1 MPYDI
6 AGTDFDDF
14 VGADFVGADDDDY
27 VGAGYD
33 EVDQILS
40 GLEIVGAGRSRRG
53 YGGRGRGQMMRHPAG
68 GRQPAGRGR
77 ARQNLQAALQAKR
90 ASAGLI
96 YDQQKAGAARRLV
109 LGMASTGAVA
119 AGAIAQIVARPQNL
133 AFKPQRIVIPST
145 IAPDFLITDIKVGNV
160 SQMVQ
165 SGTLP
170 AEAFT
175 QNLFDGMMEMDTV
188 QTSQDFVLQ
197 VQNIAGAPRN
207 FNAAVYGLALLAR

>member
-6 AGTDFDDF
+6 VGANEFVGDDF
-14 VGADFVGADDDDY
+14 VSGDDDS
-27 VGAGYD
+27 
-33 EVDQILS
+33 VDQILGALDIIGAAKRGKS
-40 GLEIVGAGRSRRG
+40 FAGR
-53 YGGRGRGQMMRHPAG
+53 GGRGMSSDLH
-68 GRQPAGRGR
+68 
-77 ARQNLQAALQAKR
+77 AALAAKK
-90 ASAGLI
+90 AKAGLLVQE
-96 YDQQKAGAARRLV
+96 QQPGATRRLV
-109 LGMASTGAVA
+109 LGMSSTGAVA
-119 AGAIAQIVARPQNL
+119 AGAVVSITARPQNL

-160 SQMVQ
+160 SQVVQ
-165 SGTLP
+165 SSTLP

-175 QNLFDGMMEMDTV
+175 QQLFDGMMEMDTV

>member
-6 AGTDFDDF
+6 VGEDELTAGDF
-14 VGADFVGADDDDY
+14 VGSDEF

-40 GLEIVGAGRSRRG
+40 GLDIVGARGRRAPAR
-53 YGGRGRGQMMRHPAG
+53 RGRGGAS
-68 GRQPAGRGR
+68 RGS
-77 ARQNLQAALQAKR
+77 LQQAMGQKR
-90 ASAGLI
+90 ANAGLI
-96 YDQQKAGAARRLV
+96 VDQQKPGAARRLV
-109 LGMASTGAVA
+109 LGMASTGTVA
-119 AGAIAQIVARPQNL
+119 AGSIAQITARPQNL
-133 AFKPQRIVIPST
+133 AFKPQRIVIPAT

-175 QNLFDGMMEMDTV
+175 QGLFDGMMEMDTV

>member
-6 AGTDFDDF
+6 VGANEFVGTDF
-14 VGADFVGADDDDY
+14 VGADN
-27 VGAGYD
+27 
-33 EVDQILS
+33 EVDQIL
-40 GLEIVGAGRSRRG
+40 GALDIVGAARARSSHGLGRRG
-53 YGGRGRGQMMRHPAG
+53 GAVRSTSGQMG
-68 GRQPAGRGR
+68 
-77 ARQNLQAALQAKR
+77 QALANKR
-90 ASAGLI
+90 ADAGLI
-96 YDQQKAGAARRLV
+96 VQEQQPGATRRLV
-109 LGMASTGAVA
+109 LGMSSTGAVP
-119 AGAIAQIVARPQNL
+119 AGAVVSITARPQNL

-160 SQMVQ
+160 SQVVQ
-165 SGTLP
+165 SSTLP

-175 QNLFDGMMEMDTV
+175 QQLFDGMMEMDTV

>member
-6 AGTDFDDF
+6 
-14 VGADFVGADDDDY
+14 VGADEFVGSDEFVSGDDH
-27 VGAGYD
+27 
-33 EVDQILS
+33 VDQIL
-40 GLEIVGAGRSRRG
+40 GALDIIGAARG
-53 YGGRGRGQMMRHPAG
+53 KPSFRGRGGKGQSSDLH
-68 GRQPAGRGR
+68 
-77 ARQNLQAALQAKR
+77 AALAAKK
-90 ASAGLI
+90 AKAGLLVQE
-96 YDQQKAGAARRLV
+96 QQPGATRRLV
-109 LGMASTGAVA
+109 LGMSSTGAVP
-119 AGAIAQIVARPQNL
+119 AGAVVSITARPQNL

-160 SQMVQ
+160 SQVVQ
-165 SGTLP
+165 SSTLP

-175 QNLFDGMMEMDTV
+175 QQLFDGMMEMDTV

>member
-6 AGTDFDDF
+6 VAGDEFIGTDF
-14 VGADFVGADDDDY
+14 VGAG
-27 VGAGYD
+27 GGYD
-33 EVDQILS
+33 EVDEILS
-40 GLEIVGAGRSRRG
+40 GLDIVGARRG
-53 YGGRGRGQMMRHPAG
+53 HAPARSGGG
-68 GRQPAGRGR
+68 GYQRQ
-77 ARQNLQAALQAKR
+77 QLQAALQAKK
-90 ASAGLI
+90 AKAGLI
-96 YDQQKAGAARRLV
+96 FDQQKPGAARRLV

-119 AGAIAQIVARPQNL
+119 AGAIAQITARPQNL

-145 IAPDFLITDIKVGNV
+145 IAPDFLISDIKVGNV
-160 SQMVQ
+160 SQLVQ

-175 QNLFDGMMEMDTV
+175 QQLFDGMMEMDTV

>member
-6 AGTDFDDF
+6 VGASEFVGTDFVGGDDH
-14 VGADFVGADDDDY
+14 
-27 VGAGYD
+27 
-33 EVDQILS
+33 VDQIL
-40 GLEIVGAGRSRRG
+40 GALDIVGAARARAGHGLGRRG
-53 YGGRGRGQMMRHPAG
+53 GSVRSSSGQMG
-68 GRQPAGRGR
+68 
-77 ARQNLQAALQAKR
+77 QALANKR
-90 ASAGLI
+90 ADAGLI
-96 YDQQKAGAARRLV
+96 VQEQQPGATRRLV
-109 LGMASTGAVA
+109 LGMSSTGAVP
-119 AGAIAQIVARPQNL
+119 AGAVVSITARPQNL

-160 SQMVQ
+160 SQVVQ
-165 SGTLP
+165 SSTLP

-175 QNLFDGMMEMDTV
+175 QQLFDGMMEMDTV

>member
-6 AGTDFDDF
+6 VGADEFVGDDF
-14 VGADFVGADDDDY
+14 VSGDDH
-27 VGAGYD
+27 
-33 EVDQILS
+33 VDQIL
-40 GLEIVGAGRSRRG
+40 GALDIIGAAR
-53 YGGRGRGQMMRHPAG
+53 GGRPLSR
-68 GRQPAGRGR
+68 PAGRGGQSFR
-77 ARQNLQAALQAKR
+77 GRGSAMSSDLHAALAAK
-90 ASAGLI
+90 
-96 YDQQKAGAARRLV
+96 KAGAGLLVQEQQPGATRRLV

-119 AGAIAQIVARPQNL
+119 AGAVVSITARPQNL

-160 SQMVQ
+160 SQVVQ
-165 SGTLP
+165 SSTLP

-175 QNLFDGMMEMDTV
+175 QQLFDGMMEMDTV

>member
-6 AGTDFDDF
+6 IGADEF
-14 VGADFVGADDDDY
+14 VGAD
-27 VGAGYD
+27 D
-33 EVDQILS
+33 EVDQIL
-40 GLEIVGAGRSRRG
+40 GALDIIGARGNRGGSRG
-53 YGGRGRGQMMRHPAG
+53 SHG
-68 GRQPAGRGR
+68 
-77 ARQNLQAALQAKR
+77 AALAR
-90 ASAGLI
+90 ASGSSHMAQALANKKAKAGLLVQE
-96 YDQQKAGAARRLV
+96 QQPGATRRLV
-109 LGMASTGAVA
+109 LGMSSTGAVA
-119 AGAIAQIVARPQNL
+119 SGAVVSITARPQNL

-160 SQMVQ
+160 SQVVQ
-165 SGTLP
+165 SSTLP

-175 QNLFDGMMEMDTV
+175 QQLFDGMMEMDTV

>member
-6 AGTDFDDF
+6 VGANEFVGDDF
-14 VGADFVGADDDDY
+14 VSGDDDH
-27 VGAGYD
+27 
-33 EVDQILS
+33 VDQIL
-40 GLEIVGAGRSRRG
+40 GALDIIGAGRANRSFRG
-53 YGGRGRGQMMRHPAG
+53 PRGKGMSN
-68 GRQPAGRGR
+68 
-77 ARQNLQAALQAKR
+77 NLNAALAQKKAN
-90 ASAGLI
+90 AGLLVQE
-96 YDQQKAGAARRLV
+96 QQPGATRRLV
-109 LGMASTGAVA
+109 LGMSSTGAVP
-119 AGAIAQIVARPQNL
+119 AGAVVSITARPQNL

-160 SQMVQ
+160 SQVVQ
-165 SGTLP
+165 SSTLP

-175 QNLFDGMMEMDTV
+175 QQLFDGMMEMDTV

>member
-6 AGTDFDDF
+6 I
-14 VGADFVGADDDDY
+14 GADEAEFVGADDE
-27 VGAGYD
+27 GD

-40 GLEIVGAGRSRRG
+40 GMEIVGAHRYASRGGSRRG
-53 YGGRGRGQMMRHPAG
+53 GGLAARGQRAPGGYASRGGRGGGSAHSGQAMAY
-68 GRQPAGRGR
+68 
-77 ARQNLQAALQAKR
+77 ALQNKR
-90 ASAGLI
+90 AAAGLI
-96 YDQQKAGAARRLV
+96 VDQQRPGAARRLV

-175 QNLFDGMMEMDTV
+175 QQLFDGMMEMDTV

>member
-6 AGTDFDDF
+6 VGADEFVGDDF
-14 VGADFVGADDDDY
+14 VSGDDH
-27 VGAGYD
+27 
-33 EVDQILS
+33 VDQIL
-40 GLEIVGAGRSRRG
+40 GALDIIGAARG
-53 YGGRGRGQMMRHPAG
+53 GKSFRGRGGKGQSSDLH
-68 GRQPAGRGR
+68 
-77 ARQNLQAALQAKR
+77 AALAAKK
-90 ASAGLI
+90 AKAGLLVQE
-96 YDQQKAGAARRLV
+96 QQPGATRRLV
-109 LGMASTGAVA
+109 LGMSSTGAVP
-119 AGAIAQIVARPQNL
+119 AGAVVSITARPQNL

-160 SQMVQ
+160 SQVVQ
-165 SGTLP
+165 SSTLP

-175 QNLFDGMMEMDTV
+175 QQLFDGMMEMDTV

>member
-6 AGTDFDDF
+6 
-14 VGADFVGADDDDY
+14 VGANEFVGADDFVSGDDH
-27 VGAGYD
+27 
-33 EVDQILS
+33 VDQIL
-40 GLEIVGAGRSRRG
+40 GALDIIG
-53 YGGRGRGQMMRHPAG
+53 GGRGNRSFRGRG
-68 GRQPAGRGR
+68 GRGMSQD
-77 ARQNLQAALQAKR
+77 LHAALANKEAK
-90 ASAGLI
+90 AGLLVQE
-96 YDQQKAGAARRLV
+96 QQPGATRRLV
-109 LGMASTGAVA
+109 LGMSSTGAVP
-119 AGAIAQIVARPQNL
+119 AGAVVSITARPQNL

-160 SQMVQ
+160 SQVVQ
-165 SGTLP
+165 SSTLP

-175 QNLFDGMMEMDTV
+175 QQLFDGMMEMDTV

>member
-6 AGTDFDDF
+6 VGANEF
-14 VGADFVGADDDDY
+14 VGADEFVSGDD
-27 VGAGYD
+27 A
-33 EVDQILS
+33 VDQIL
-40 GLEIVGAGRSRRG
+40 GALDIIGAAG
-53 YGGRGRGQMMRHPAG
+53 GGRGKPSFR
-68 GRQPAGRGR
+68 GRGGKGMSPD
-77 ARQNLQAALQAKR
+77 LHAALAAKK
-90 ASAGLI
+90 AKAGLLVQE
-96 YDQQKAGAARRLV
+96 QQPGATRRLV
-109 LGMASTGAVA
+109 LGMSSTGAVP
-119 AGAIAQIVARPQNL
+119 AGAVVSITARPQNL

-160 SQMVQ
+160 SQVVQ
-165 SGTLP
+165 SSTLP

-175 QNLFDGMMEMDTV
+175 QQLFDGMMEMDTV

>member
-6 AGTDFDDF
+6 VGADEFVGDDF
-14 VGADFVGADDDDY
+14 VSGDDDH
-27 VGAGYD
+27 
-33 EVDQILS
+33 VDQIL
-40 GLEIVGAGRSRRG
+40 GALDIIGAAR
-53 YGGRGRGQMMRHPAG
+53 GGRGKPSFRGRGGRGQSADLH
-68 GRQPAGRGR
+68 
-77 ARQNLQAALQAKR
+77 AALAAKK
-90 ASAGLI
+90 AKAGLLVQE
-96 YDQQKAGAARRLV
+96 QQPGATRRLV
-109 LGMASTGAVA
+109 LGMASTGAVP
-119 AGAIAQIVARPQNL
+119 AGAVVSITARPQNL

-160 SQMVQ
+160 SQVVQ
-165 SGTLP
+165 SSTLP

-175 QNLFDGMMEMDTV
+175 QQLFDGMMEMDTV

>member
-6 AGTDFDDF
+6 
-14 VGADFVGADDDDY
+14 VGANEFVGADDFVSGDDH
-27 VGAGYD
+27 
-33 EVDQILS
+33 VDQIL
-40 GLEIVGAGRSRRG
+40 GALDIIG
-53 YGGRGRGQMMRHPAG
+53 GGRGNRSFRGKG
-68 GRQPAGRGR
+68 GRGMSQD
-77 ARQNLQAALQAKR
+77 LHAALANKKAK
-90 ASAGLI
+90 AGLLVQE
-96 YDQQKAGAARRLV
+96 QQPGATRRLV
-109 LGMASTGAVA
+109 LGMSSTGAVP
-119 AGAIAQIVARPQNL
+119 AGAVSSITARPQNL

-160 SQMVQ
+160 SQVVQ
-165 SGTLP
+165 SSTLP

-175 QNLFDGMMEMDTV
+175 QQLFDGMMEMDTV